1 MTGEQLRDA
10 IRALLESHPS
20 IRISPAGH
28 AAHALRYL
36 TDMGAPLALEPDRKT
51 FQNLWVRADRVDLSQ
66 LGDVRHESYAHR
78 SFDVSKPNHNL
89 FGESAFKEA
98 DLICFKIDRLWHAA
112 RIIGDVAGWGARP

>member
-36 TDMGAPLALEPDRKT
+36 TDKGAPLALEPDRKT
-51 FQNLWVRADRVDLSQ
+51 FQNLWVRADSITVARLA
-66 LGDVRHESYAHR
+66 DVRHEPYAHR
-78 SFDVSKPNHNL
+78 TFSTSKPNHNL
-89 FGESAFKEA
+89 FGEAAFKEA
-98 DLICFKIDRLWHAA
+98 DLVCFKIDRLWDAA
-112 RIIGDVAGWGARP
+112 RIISDVAGLGGRP